1 MMPYKKLQ
9 KRSTIEMVNRITVL
23 INSLP
28 KQNGIHSVLSPRE
41 IVTGKK
47 FRCPSIRIGQYV
59 QGHTGGTNSTDEERS
74 IDGLYIGRADNGSG
88 HVVFKLNTKQPM
100 SVNRV
105 TTIPTTEA
113 IITTVNDIG
122 EGENQP
128 EGIEFSDMHGRITL
142 ADFAA
147 NDNDNDSNASD
158 DGFKIDE
165 EYQDELK
172 NDIVL
177 EQREGIIGNDDPDSQ
192 EDYFQNPIQQHNNDD
207 ELAPEILNN
216 RTRSGNNP
224 IVALA
229 NTTQSKQECER
240 DKKKKRSVLE
250 EQTAL
255 AEEDLEEDTVAI
267 NSTKLGV
274 DDVSQNDVDPGIPS
288 ELESDLGPYWA
299 LAHTCQAYVPNTITS
314 YRLVPARTCFF

>member
-1 MMPYKKLQ
+1 MH
-9 KRSTIEMVNRITVL
+9 I
-23 INSLP
+23 
-28 KQNGIHSVLSPRE
+28 
-41 IVTGKK
+41 
-47 FRCPSIRIGQYV
+47 
-59 QGHTGGTNSTDEERS
+59 
-74 IDGLYIGRADNGSG
+74 
-88 HVVFKLNTKQPM
+88 VFKLNAKQPV
-100 SVNRV
+100 SVNRI

-147 NDNDNDSNASD
+147 NDNDDNSNASD
-158 DGFKIDE
+158 DDFKMDE

-192 EDYFQNPIQQHNNDD
+192 EDYFQNPIQQHNNGD
-207 ELAPEILNN
+207 EPAPEILDN

-224 IVALA
+224 VVALA
-229 NTTQSKQECER
+229 NTTQSKQECVH
-240 DKKKKRSVLE
+240 DKKKKRSALE

-255 AEEDLEEDTVAI
+255 AEENLEEDTVALD
-267 NSTKLGV
+267 STKLGV
-274 DDVSQNDVDPGIPS
+274 DDVSQNDDETVDNVNPGIPS
-288 ELESDLGPYWA
+288 ELESNLGPYWA
-299 LAHTCQAYVPNTITS
+299 LANSCQAYVLNTITS
-314 YRLVPARTCFF
+314 YSNIKASKSTPQYGFNRGLKEFGGLGYEATAKELDDPRDGSSKNAQAI